1 MGFSAGTM
9 TATAP
14 SLPKNI
20 GIVAVAFI
28 GKAVKNF
35 GNAVGSA
42 IGFGGNVVSG
52 LLGGGGGGGGRGSR
66 RQYIRK
72 NITTNKTLSE
82 PFWYIRIAGNVP
94 DEVRDAW
101 EARGFGHDF
110 ISSIKKGNTFVV
122 KLGGWFG
129 KDDSR
134 VESSTSASRA
144 KAVFYNFLNGCSAL
158 CDEMVQWHQEKIEAI
173 KNEKEGF
180 NDKKASYETSLKY
193 LKDYA
198 LTKARLKF
206 LLHWKSPGR
215 FGGYK
220 KISNAILPDTDPW
233 VEFANQL
240 KPTQKY
246 NPLSRKVKIDHFRF
260 FKNAYYTQDGLNM
273 HAYLK
278 LIAGDNRSKAM
289 RVVIFPVLDSK
300 GDEIPY
306 LRRAVINPE
315 RSFESNPIKTLP
327 KVRFIEQN
335 KISVIWDGICLGE
348 LSHTENL
355 MPGENKTITIE
366 KQTRFKEKLATSFE
380 NEMISEV
387 KDTVSFEEK
396 LSQEVNNEETTEQET
411 VRELEE
417 KQEKS
422 NTQKETILD
431 EHQDT
436 RTDTSSTSGEIGGS
450 YKAISG
456 NVKHSKDITKTS
468 NQLNRNTQENEN
480 AVKDSKRLTQK
491 EMSKEGRKTQEKNL
505 KETIKKTATETS
517 NTNKTSIKKTSEQES
532 ESMDKR
538 LETIEISNQNVGKT
552 LNYYFFQL
560 QNIYQ
565 TITETENV
573 KIVVDPGHE
582 IIAKSKM
589 SDVRVF
595 DINNIASIY
604 EELNC
609 AGNKKQTLLATII
622 LFYVFENYYNSSNVD
637 SEGGRQGLTIDYR
650 GELFNQND
658 KTIDELVR
666 TKKLQSEVQAF
677 FEKLKESSVNFNPI
691 ITDSQ
696 SDIGVNSGGLYL
708 DVEVGKKMA
717 TEPYLENR
725 RDIETHL
732 QNTKVKQLEA
742 EVKHLEAQTQAGIFF
757 PPPQS
762 TPIKTVPVN
771 VNVGD
776 SAGDK
781 ENSGSPFSSF
791 PQDTSSSTTEEKTA
805 SEPADNTEK
814 NK

>member
-1 MGFSAGTM
+1 MIIV
-9 TATAP
+9 
-14 SLPKNI
+14 PKQC
-20 GIVAVAFI
+20 GVA
-28 GKAVKNF
+28 
-35 GNAVGSA
+35 
-42 IGFGGNVVSG
+42 
-52 LLGGGGGGGGRGSR
+52 
-66 RQYIRK
+66 
-72 NITTNKTLSE
+72 
-82 PFWYIRIAGNVP
+82 
-94 DEVRDAW
+94 
-101 EARGFGHDF
+101 
-110 ISSIKKGNTFVV
+110 
-122 KLGGWFG
+122 
-129 KDDSR
+129 
-134 VESSTSASRA
+134 
-144 KAVFYNFLNGCSAL
+144 
-158 CDEMVQWHQEKIEAI
+158 
-173 KNEKEGF
+173 
-180 NDKKASYETSLKY
+180 
-193 LKDYA
+193 
-198 LTKARLKF
+198 
-206 LLHWKSPGR
+206 
-215 FGGYK
+215 
-220 KISNAILPDTDPW
+220 
-233 VEFANQL
+233 
-240 KPTQKY
+240 
-246 NPLSRKVKIDHFRF
+246 
-260 FKNAYYTQDGLNM
+260 
-273 HAYLK
+273 
-278 LIAGDNRSKAM
+278 
-289 RVVIFPVLDSK
+289 IFPVLDSK

-335 KISVIWDGICLGE
+335 KISVIWNGISLGE

-355 MPGENKTITIE
+355 MPGETKTITIE
-366 KQTRFKEKLATSFE
+366 KQTRLKEKLSASFE
-380 NEMISEV
+380 SEV
-387 KDTVSFEEK
+387 VSEVRDTVSFEEK
-396 LSQEVNNEETTEQET
+396 LSQEVNNEETSENEIT
-411 VRELEE
+411 REAED

-450 YKAISG
+450 YGGVSG
-456 NVKHSKDITKTS
+456 NIQHSKDITKTS

-491 EMSKEGRKTQEKNL
+491 EMSKEGRKSQQKNL
-505 KETIKKTATETS
+505 SETINKTATETS

-532 ESMDKR
+532 ESMNKR

-560 QNIYQ
+560 QNVYQ
-565 TITETENV
+565 TVTETENV

-582 IIAKSKM
+582 IIAKSKI

-637 SEGGRQGLTIDYR
+637 SEEGRQGLTIDYR

-658 KTIDELVR
+658 KTIDKLIEN
-666 TKKLQSEVQAF
+666 KELQSEVQAF
-677 FEKLKESSVNFNPI
+677 FNKIKESSVSFNPI

-696 SDIGVNSGGLYL
+696 SDIAVNSGGLYL
-708 DVEVGKKMA
+708 DVEVGKMMA

-776 SAGDK
+776 STGDK

-791 PQDTSSSTTEEKTA
+791 PQDTSSSTDNEEANSK
-805 SEPADNTEK
+805 PTEK
-814 NK
+814 KDK

>member
-1 MGFSAGTM
+1 MF
-9 TATAP
+9 
-14 SLPKNI
+14 L
-20 GIVAVAFI
+20 
-28 GKAVKNF
+28 
-35 GNAVGSA
+35 
-42 IGFGGNVVSG
+42 
-52 LLGGGGGGGGRGSR
+52 
-66 RQYIRK
+66 
-72 NITTNKTLSE
+72 
-82 PFWYIRIAGNVP
+82 
-94 DEVRDAW
+94 RDAW
-101 EARGFGHDF
+101 EARGFGYDF

-134 VESSTSASRA
+134 AESSSSASRA
-144 KAVFYNFLNGCSAL
+144 KAVFSNFLNGCSAL
-158 CDEMVQWHQEKIEAI
+158 CDEMAKWHQKKKDAIE
-173 KNEKEGF
+173 NEGEVFDG
-180 NDKKASYETSLKY
+180 KKASYEKSLKY
-193 LKDYA
+193 LRDYA

-240 KPTQKY
+240 KPKQKY
-246 NPLSRKVKIDHFRF
+246 NPLNRKVKLDHFRF
-260 FKNAYYTQDGLNM
+260 FKNAYQTQDGLNM
-273 HAYLK
+273 HAYLQ
-278 LIAGDNRSKAM
+278 LIAGDDRSKAM
-289 RVVIFPVLDSK
+289 RVAIFPVLDSK
-300 GDEIPY
+300 GDEISY

-335 KISVIWDGICLGE
+335 KISVIWNGISLGE

-366 KQTRFKEKLATSFE
+366 KQTRLKEKLSASFE
-380 NEMISEV
+380 SEV
-387 KDTVSFEEK
+387 VSEVRDTVSFEEK
-396 LSQEVNNEETTEQET
+396 LSQEVNNEETSENEIT
-411 VRELEE
+411 REAED

-450 YKAISG
+450 YMGVSG

-491 EMSKEGRKTQEKNL
+491 EMSKEGKKSQQKNL
-505 KETIKKTATETS
+505 SETINKTATETS

-560 QNIYQ
+560 QNVYQ
-565 TITETENV
+565 TVTETENV

-582 IIAKSKM
+582 IIAKSKI

-637 SEGGRQGLTIDYR
+637 SEEGRQGLTIDYR

-658 KTIDELVR
+658 KTIDKLIEN
-666 TKKLQSEVQAF
+666 KELQSEVQAF
-677 FEKLKESSVNFNPI
+677 FNKIKESSVNFNPI

-696 SDIGVNSGGLYL
+696 SDIAVNSGGLYL

-757 PPPQS
+757 PPPQN
-762 TPIKTVPVN
+762 TPVQI
-771 VNVGD
+771 
-776 SAGDK
+776 
-781 ENSGSPFSSF
+781 SPTANNKAAATFSSF
-791 PQDTSSSTTEEKTA
+791 PQDTTSTTSANRESSGNNKKDQSNSSSSKSAGDSADEEEADRKGITTDKSDDKLESDNKSSHQIA
-805 SEPADNTEK
+805 SVPSKPPQKPKKKSWLARLWQKITGSS
-814 NK
+814 